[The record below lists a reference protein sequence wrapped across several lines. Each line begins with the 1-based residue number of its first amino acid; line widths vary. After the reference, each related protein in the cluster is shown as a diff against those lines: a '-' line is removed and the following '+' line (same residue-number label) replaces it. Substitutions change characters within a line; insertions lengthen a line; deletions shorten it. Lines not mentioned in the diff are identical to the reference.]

1 MQDPTPED
9 RKEIDCAM
17 RTVRDIDAL
26 TELEAFRGFLA
37 TFQGEADSMAD
48 QILHT
53 DMPHEK
59 RENLRQRYLGIREV
73 LLAPELDR
81 AAAMRILERHGYGT
95 TENPESIRA

>member
-1 MQDPTPED
+1 
-9 RKEIDCAM
+9 M

-26 TELEAFRGFLA
+26 AELEAFRGFLA
-37 TFQGEADSMAD
+37 TFQEEADSMAD

-73 LLAPELDR
+73 LLAPERDR
-81 AAAMRILERHGYGT
+81 AAAMRILERHGYAAT
-95 TENPESIRA
+95 PTPENERV